1 MPSDCSR
8 LWVRV
13 LIRQEARTD
22 TEMLLIGAELEAKV
36 LQQSRD
42 EYSLVMA
49 ERIFQRLTTAQQQG
63 QVLFPNLV
71 NYKLLDPPENLQRL
85 LQQVQVSPAPTVT
98 PVTNTNAQVSNVSQ
112 SHVSHEHVEMMEW

>member
-13 LIRQEARTD
+13 LIRQEDRTD
-22 TEMLLIGAELEAKV
+22 KGVLLIGAELEAKV

-49 ERIFQRLTTAQQQG
+49 ERTFQRLTTAQQQG

-71 NYKLLDPPENLQRL
+71 NYKLLDPADNLQRL

-98 PVTNTNAQVSNVSQ
+98 PVTITNAQV